1 MAWVRETQRLLPQ
14 SLQTRVVHA
23 RKQKQTKDKN
33 GCEAVRKE
41 EERQIDNSGGTCW
54 DFSFF
59 FWCVCDQTS
68 ISASAATNFGTLM
81 RLAESGWT
89 RTMKYDD
96 AG

>member
-1 MAWVRETQRLLPQ
+1 MARVRETQQLLPQ

-33 GCEAVRKE
+33 GFEAVRKE
-41 EERQIDNSGGTCW
+41 EEGQIDNSGGTRW
-54 DFSFF
+54 DFFF
-59 FWCVCDQTS
+59 CHQTS
-68 ISASAATNFGTLM
+68 ISASAATNFGALM
-81 RLAESGWT
+81 RHAGSGWT